1 MRFERIFS
9 HRCTIVLTGQKIG
22 ETEYGKPIYGEL
34 PIGNVPCRADQ
45 IKRRAS
51 VDQYGVDFITENILF
66 LGPDQQIPS
75 DAKIKDIQDLQGNA
89 VLKGVYSPE
98 NVRPV
103 YSKVRLHHYEITL
116 QKESDSDGEKES

>member
-1 MRFERIFS
+1 MRFERILS
-9 HRCTIVLTGQKIG
+9 HRCTIVLIGQKIG

-34 PIGNVPCRADQ
+34 PVEDVSCRADQ

-51 VDQYGVDFITENILF
+51 VDQYGIDFVTENILF
-66 LGPDQQIPS
+66 LGPDREIPS
-75 DAKIKDIQDLQGNA
+75 DAKIKDIQDLQGNF

-98 NVRPV
+98 NIRPV

-116 QKESDSDGEKES
+116 QKESDKSGEKES

>member
-1 MRFERIFS
+1 MRFERILT

-34 PIGNVPCRADQ
+34 PVEDVPCRADQ

-51 VDQYGVDFITENILF
+51 VDQYGIDFVTENILF
-66 LGPDQQIPS
+66 VGPDQQTPS
-75 DAKIKDIQDLQGNA
+75 DAKIKDIRDLKDRP
-89 VLKGVYSPE
+89 VLDGVYTVEKAQPI
-98 NVRPV
+98 

-116 QKESDSDGEKES
+116 QKESDSDGQKES

>member
-1 MRFERIFS
+1 MRFERILT
-9 HRCTIVLTGQKIG
+9 HRCTIVLTGQKVG

-34 PIGNVPCRADQ
+34 PVEDVPCRADQ

-89 VLKGVYSPE
+89 VLKDVYLPE

-116 QKESDSDGEKES
+116 QKESDESGEKES

>member
-1 MRFERIFS
+1 MRFERILT

-22 ETEYGKPIYGEL
+22 ETEYGKAVYSDVPIE
-34 PIGNVPCRADQ
+34 NVPCRADQ

-66 LGPDQQIPS
+66 LGPDQQIPR
-75 DAKIKDIQDLQGNA
+75 DAKIKDIQDLQGNI
-89 VLKGVYSPE
+89 VLKGVYSPD

-116 QKESDSDGEKES
+116 QKESDSDGQKES